1 MLIETLMEI
10 HQANRAVDL
19 ERLANPTKVEGDFT
33 GSVTGY
39 WLRLDED
46 GTGVVKYNSKEYKT
60 VILGIAS
67 IPAGT
72 PVELS
77 YADGRY
83 YSKF

>member
-1 MLIETLMEI
+1 MLIETLMEL
-10 HQANRAVDL
+10 HQANRMVDL
-19 ERLANPTKVEGDFT
+19 ERLSKSAKVDGDFT
-33 GSVTGY
+33 GSVTGA
-39 WLRLDED
+39 WLRLDQD